1 MCFCACKNTCCKKTC
16 CKNALFMICSLCEL
30 HVETKDIMQPTL
42 TTEFHRKALL
52 SVLAGLFALAGCTPG
67 GGVVRVPRAVQLK
80 ILRLLRPAE
89 SALRR
94 LIFVLALSI
103 KMPDARSRRSPSG
116 TIPRGQS
123 KEGRIPP
130 FRLFD
135 PRKSFPE
142 LSPGARRRRAG
153 VAPTIYFFDGRDTPP
168 TPPPEDPVHDPD
180 DATRLLRRMQ
190 AMQKALQNMMR
201 EARRLRRAMAKRQ
214 AAPPGPKRYGPLR
227 PGWPPGY
234 RYGGRHEVDAL
245 LYECGFM
252 ARRAMAKPPD
262 TS

>member
-1 MCFCACKNTCCKKTC
+1 
-16 CKNALFMICSLCEL
+16 
-30 HVETKDIMQPTL
+30 MQPTL

-52 SVLAGLFALAGCTPG
+52 SVLAGLFALAGCAPG
-67 GGVVRVPRAVQLK
+67 AVGVRVPRAVQLK

-94 LIFVLALSI
+94 LIFALSLSLAPLNA
-103 KMPDARSRRSPSG
+103 KAGRAPTG
-116 TIPRGQS
+116 KIPRGQS
-123 KEGRIPP
+123 RGGRIPP

-142 LSPGARRRRAG
+142 LSQGGRRPRRGPG
-153 VAPTIYFFDGRDTPP
+153 PTIYFFDHRDTPP
-168 TPPPEDPVHDPD
+168 QPAEEKPAPDPD
-180 DATRLLRRMQ
+180 DAAKLLRRMQ
-190 AMQKALQNMMR
+190 AMQRALENIQR
-201 EARRLRRAMAKRQ
+201 EARRLQRAMAKRK

-227 PGWPPGY
+227 PGWPPGF
-234 RYGGRHEVDAL
+234 RYGGRDEVDVL

-252 ARRAMAKPPD
+252 ARRAREKPRAPD